1 MRMMMF
7 FAALFAAGLSLAA
20 DFAIFPPRSTAQCV
34 IDGKAIS
41 EFPTVAALGEK
52 FGDKGALAS
61 RAATSSLGDK
71 IAYYAFA
78 VLELPPDARQPAG
91 DDDDDDDDWEIVSF
105 VSFTGK
111 MSAAELRDGIV
122 AMASGGAGGD
132 SRPEF
137 STAEIDGGFKMTVSG
152 DEPETFFL
160 AMANDTLAV
169 IAPREGAL
177 RESVAAVRDGT
188 AVRPEVGAANPLA
201 WLSATISPDDFF
213 DDDEESLG
221 GMAFLSDLG
230 RLTVVADGN
239 AADGSIAVA
248 ATGMFSN
255 PASAGAASGMLS
267 ALLQMAAYSS
277 DADNPLI
284 ALGKRAKVEVAGTQ
298 CRIRAVFSKGDIVS
312 FVETMAAGAAGDELE

>member
-1 MRMMMF
+1 MKQLVF

-20 DFAIFPPRSTAQCV
+20 DYAIFPPRSTAQCV

-177 RESVAAVRDGT
+177 RESVAAVRDGS
-188 AVRPEVGAANPLA
+188 AVCPDVGAGNPLA
-201 WLSATISPDDFF
+201 WLSATVDPDDIF
-213 DDDEESLG
+213 DDDESRG
-221 GMAFLSDLG
+221 GMEFLAELNK
-230 RLTVVADGN
+230 LAVVADGN
-239 AADGSIAVA
+239 ASDGSIALSV
-248 ATGMFSN
+248 TGMFAT

-267 ALLQMAAYSS
+267 ALLQMAAFSQ
-277 DADNPLI
+277 DASNPLI
-284 ALGKRAKVEVAGTQ
+284 ALGKRARIEVAGSQ
-298 CRIRAVFSKGDIVS
+298 CRIRAEFSKGDIES
-312 FVETMAAGAAGDELE
+312 FFGMIAAQSK